1 MEAPFDGLLPYVVQI
16 RLHYQ
21 KATKNTGRCRLK
33 NPPAQTRNEID
44 SKQNRNLKY
53 FVFMDFACNLLLI
66 IPKVDLNVHR
76 HTYSLPPRN
85 SSTPSGQ
92 VLKEMFIYEREKIYI
107 LKVEEKLFCF
117 TVLFF

>member
-1 MEAPFDGLLPYVVQI
+1 
-16 RLHYQ
+16 
-21 KATKNTGRCRLK
+21 
-33 NPPAQTRNEID
+33 
-44 SKQNRNLKY
+44 
-53 FVFMDFACNLLLI
+53 MDFAFNLFLI

-85 SSTPSGQ
+85 TSTPSGQ

-117 TVLFF
+117 TAVSYTHLTLPTIYSV